1 MAAKP
6 VHAYRIKDHQA
17 STAWLMTFPTLIVI
31 FTFSILPFIMA
42 IVYSFTN
49 KMLVSTSGNS
59 LKFIG
64 FDNYIQLFQDSTTY
78 KAFLNTFI
86 YTIVIVPLITIF
98 ALLLA
103 LLVNVKLKGIT
114 ILRTIAFSPQILAMT
129 VVAVAFAF
137 IFSSSSTGML
147 NSLLKIVH
155 IHSQTWLKDPKLAL
169 SVIIVMTLWQVV
181 GLNMIYYMSGIQFIP
196 TELYEAADI
205 DGCTIWQKFIN
216 ITIPLLRNT
225 TIFVLISNTIFSL
238 RLFTQVYVLTNGG
251 PMNSTT
257 SLVYLIYDA
266 GFTGTRI
273 GYASALSVIF
283 FILVLIISVFQIKLM
298 AKEEE

>member
-6 VHAYRIKDHQA
+6 AHSNHIKDHQT
-17 STAWLMTFPTLIVI
+17 STAWLMAFPTLFVI
-31 FTFSILPFIMA
+31 FTFAILPFLMA

-49 KMLVSTSGNS
+49 KMLVSTSGNA
-59 LKFIG
+59 LKFVG
-64 FDNYIQLFQDSTTY
+64 FDNYIQLFEDSTTY
-78 KAFLNTFI
+78 QALLNTFI
-86 YTIVIVPLITIF
+86 YTIVIVPLITFF

-114 ILRTIAFSPQILAMT
+114 ILRTIAFSPQILSMT
-129 VVAVAFAF
+129 VVAVSFAF

-147 NSLLKIVH
+147 NSLLKVMH
-155 IHSQTWLKDPKLAL
+155 IPAQTWLKDPKLAL
-169 SVIIVMTLWQVV
+169 SVIIVMTLWQAI

-205 DGCTIWQKFIN
+205 DGCTVWQKFIN

-273 GYASALSVIF
+273 GYASALSVVF

-298 AKEEE
+298 AKGDE